1 MITPFAKELSWID
14 GTTASPSTAALH
26 FRKVIVLRGKPV
38 SARLRFSALGV
49 LEPWLNGARVAEDY
63 FTPGW
68 SDYRKRAYVSEYEVS
83 AQLQPGSNCVG
94 FVLADGWAGAAFGP
108 KGHETAFAPRRQFIA
123 ELIVCYEDGSQE
135 VFGTNDAWEWQTGP
149 VLKQSIYDG
158 ETYDARKEL
167 VDWSLGAEGDW
178 KSVDSLKAP
187 EIELTPKKCAPVR
200 ITQTLI
206 PQHLKQKN
214 GDWVADFGQ
223 NLVGVFR
230 IRLKNTMPGQKIVF
244 RFAEILEAD
253 QEHLYFD
260 NLRGACATD
269 VYLCKGA
276 AEESYQPH
284 FTFHGFRYAQIS
296 GLNGPLS
303 PDDLTAC
310 VLHNDLD
317 PTGSF
322 SCSNPMVNQ
331 LQSCIKWGQ
340 RGNFLE
346 APTDCPQRD
355 ERLGWSGDAQVFVE
369 TACFNYDCEG
379 FYRQWMDAM
388 RDGQRTDGAF
398 PDVAPDIL
406 GWHGNAGWADAG
418 IIVPHAVWLHY
429 GSTTIVEE
437 NWSAME
443 LYFEFLKEQSID
455 FIQPETAFGD
465 WLAVDAVKPEWGPTP
480 KDMIG
485 TAYFARDAALMSRM
499 ASALGKA
506 TKAKEYTAL
515 EVQIREAFQR
525 HYITQEGLILG
536 DTQTSYLL
544 ALAFDLVPEHLVA
557 AAGERLVQRIE
568 ARDWHLSTGF
578 LGTPL
583 LNPVLTKI
591 GRSEVAYKLL
601 LQDTY
606 PSWLYP
612 ITNGATTMW
621 ERWNSYTKE
630 DGFGPV
636 EMNSFNHYA
645 YGAVGEWLYQS
656 VGGIAP
662 DPAHPGYK
670 VVRIAPQM
678 EGPLHSARL
687 SLKARSGTFQV
698 RWKCRRG
705 SAVMKITVP
714 HGCLAHVDLPTSKW
728 QSVELNG
735 EAVTRKYKLSPRTQA
750 ACRLSLPTGSF
761 EVKCLMANV

>member
-1 MITPFAKELSWID
+1 
-14 GTTASPSTAALH
+14 
-26 FRKVIVLRGKPV
+26 
-38 SARLRFSALGV
+38 
-49 LEPWLNGARVAEDY
+49 
-63 FTPGW
+63 
-68 SDYRKRAYVSEYEVS
+68 
-83 AQLQPGSNCVG
+83 
-94 FVLADGWAGAAFGP
+94 
-108 KGHETAFAPRRQFIA
+108 
-123 ELIVCYEDGSQE
+123 
-135 VFGTNDAWEWQTGP
+135 
-149 VLKQSIYDG
+149 
-158 ETYDARKEL
+158 
-167 VDWSLGAEGDW
+167 
-178 KSVDSLKAP
+178 
-187 EIELTPKKCAPVR
+187 
-200 ITQTLI
+200 
-206 PQHLKQKN
+206 
-214 GDWVADFGQ
+214 
-223 NLVGVFR
+223 
-230 IRLKNTMPGQKIVF
+230 
-244 RFAEILEAD
+244 
-253 QEHLYFD
+253 
-260 NLRGACATD
+260 
-269 VYLCKGA
+269 
-276 AEESYQPH
+276 
-284 FTFHGFRYAQIS
+284 
-296 GLNGPLS
+296 
-303 PDDLTAC
+303 
-310 VLHNDLD
+310 
-317 PTGSF
+317 
-322 SCSNPMVNQ
+322 
-331 LQSCIKWGQ
+331 
-340 RGNFLE
+340 
-346 APTDCPQRD
+346 
-355 ERLGWSGDAQVFVE
+355 
-369 TACFNYDCEG
+369 
-379 FYRQWMDAM
+379 
-388 RDGQRTDGAF
+388 
-398 PDVAPDIL
+398 L

-437 NWSAME
+437 NWSAMVGY
-443 LYFEFLKEQSID
+443 LDFLKELSVD

-506 TKAKEYTAL
+506 TEAKGYAAL

-525 HYITQEGLILG
+525 HYITQDGLILG

-670 VVRIAPQM
+670 VVRIAPQIK
-678 EGPLHSARL
+678 GPLSCVDL
-687 SLKARSGTFQV
+687 SLKTRSGTFHV
-698 RWKCRRG
+698 RWKCRHG
-705 SAVMKITVP
+705 YAELQVTVP
-714 HGCLAHVDLPTSKW
+714 LGSLAHVDLPTSKW

-750 ACRLSLPTGSF
+750 ACRLSLPAGFF
-761 EVKCLMANV
+761 EVKCLMGDCLTTGFHELKSIDTFTDTNAIC